1 MAYLRREGVCLRANM
16 KDFYELEDWKQCEL
30 LFELIE
36 RIGANDVRSLEA
48 LSEKVGKAPHAIWT
62 EMCLARGI
70 ELCSIPERVL
80 TAGRA

>member
-1 MAYLRREGVCLRANM
+1 M
-16 KDFYELEDWKQCEL
+16 KDFYELDEWKQCEL

-36 RIGANDVRSLEA
+36 RIGSHDVRSLEA
-48 LSEKVGKAPHAIWT
+48 LSEKVGKTPHVIWT
-62 EMCLARGI
+62 EMCSARGI